1 MNIVLSYFGKL
12 ILDSSPLREG
22 RTENR
27 TLYYTEQERKEGRE
41 ASLAVF
47 YFGNLAAAG
56 GRGGEKQSKNH
67 VPCLFRGRD
76 GIFFLQRKLS
86 IAAAPDIVG
95 RYEKKLSWAA
105 IKR

>member
-47 YFGNLAAAG
+47 YFGNFIWRQLGGWEGRNKAKITYLACFAG
-56 GRGGEKQSKNH
+56 EMTFFS
-67 VPCLFRGRD
+67 FREN
-76 GIFFLQRKLS
+76 FPLLLLPTS
-86 IAAAPDIVG
+86 
-95 RYEKKLSWAA
+95 
-105 IKR
+105 